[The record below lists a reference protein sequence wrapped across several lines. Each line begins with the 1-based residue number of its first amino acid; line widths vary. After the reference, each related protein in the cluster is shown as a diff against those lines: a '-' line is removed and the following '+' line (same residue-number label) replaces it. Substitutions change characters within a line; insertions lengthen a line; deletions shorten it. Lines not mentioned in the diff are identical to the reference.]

1 MSDFTTPRG
10 RNSRILYNINSN
22 ILQRSDIPAQSN
34 STITAG
40 NSSITNSI
48 VTNTN
53 QIPNMDDTE
62 QMNSNSNSS
71 MTPSRFS
78 HSHLQYLTQNHSS
91 NGSIA
96 SPLASRRLSSINTE
110 ISSNDI
116 VESSLRPLQSH
127 SRQQQ
132 TGLESTGSLLLS
144 ETRLELSDHQTA
156 NNDPAHSQSND
167 SLFEG
172 FSSPSINS
180 TPVRMISRESFTNH
194 SNTQTNNTRPNLSMY
209 SSSFAFLRDPEEYS
223 NQRGFSSVNGSSGI
237 TNNSNSN
244 SSNNSYNDFPNSN
257 LNPGHSAS
265 LSTVSNNNINNNNNN
280 NNMNDGLNEIKSSNN
295 ISNKEA
301 SASISTCNIIT
312 CPYLC
317 CKRESMDKYIFKKA
331 FLEGAYSDVTIRA
344 FDHDYHLHK
353 LFLDKS
359 SYFKS
364 LFNWPIF
371 DNSESS
377 LDISSDD
384 DDRKEVMYDTT
395 KEQAQEDEEE
405 QKDTQSVN
413 SHKHSN
419 NHDVNYK
426 DGTIKPSSKT
436 ISSTKKIS
444 GKQSKRSKSRRSTD
458 NYVLIFDDETILQEA
473 FELAIAR
480 LYGGI
485 NTKREAAIPYS
496 MIAVGQFL
504 GIPDVVCTATHNI
517 ISSMN
522 ISTVAVNMEF
532 ASSNNYGKASE
543 RIIECGKGIL
553 CSDGWQSGVE
563 IWDGIPME
571 IIASVVGEDFFFV
584 PSEWD
589 RCIFIIKLLERRIE
603 ALSLKGDNL
612 NLKVHEV
619 PVSTEAANSLMS
631 SADES
636 LSYESIQL
644 LKEILNKKV
653 YFCHLSPEQLQELEL
668 FSDINGD
675 PYIDVQI
682 LRMALWQSLQLQTLV
697 VNSGDSTVLA
707 PTVLGNKPP
716 LDDYP
721 WWRLPVKDET
731 LSAEPSKLKEEI
743 SCSISID
750 TEASSSY
757 AENGSASNSTT
768 VTKSI
773 RSSVKLNGTQAKSE
787 AEGISYDS
795 NSENQNQNDNEKN
808 RIYSWTKIPPF
819 RFSIAFADVSS
830 LPTDKR
836 VYGKTFWYAGSYWNL
851 YLQKNHIASK
861 DIYQIG
867 VYLHRANNGN
877 TNSSKNGI
885 TNFDVFSDNAN
896 YKMMPKCYKNNN
908 DSQSQSFNSSKIPKS
923 GNLNDV
929 NDQEKDNE
937 TDEATNMMN
946 GLSISSPNN
955 ATVSERTNRGIL
967 HSPLKFNNVKVK
979 SDRSILTYEDHRSA
993 IRVYF
998 IIFTPSRKSKAAL
1011 TSFLSVPN
1019 NFNKSQSW
1027 GWKSNS
1033 MCVFNEDG
1041 TFPKGH
1047 DPHLKFMIVLGNV

>member
-10 RNSRILYNINSN
+10 RNSRLLYNINTN
-22 ILQRSDIPAQSN
+22 IQHRSDLAVQSN
-34 STITAG
+34 TMIAAG
-40 NSSITNSI
+40 NASITNLSDN
-48 VTNTN
+48 NTN
-53 QIPNMDDTE
+53 EALSTNDAEQI
-62 QMNSNSNSS
+62 NSTAPIAS
-71 MTPSRFS
+71 TRFS

-91 NGSIA
+91 NGSIS

-110 ISSNDI
+110 ISLNDI
-116 VESSLRPLQSH
+116 PESSLRSFQNHP
-127 SRQQQ
+127 RQQQ
-132 TGLESTGSLLLS
+132 T
-144 ETRLELSDHQTA
+144 RLELTDSILLSDTQLESSDHQAA
-156 NNDPAHSQSND
+156 NNDHVENQSND

-172 FSSPSINS
+172 FSSPTNS

-194 SNTQTNNTRPNLSMY
+194 ANTHTNNMRPNLSMY
-209 SSSFAFLRDPEEYS
+209 SSFSFLRDPEEYL
-223 NQRGFSSVNGSSGI
+223 NQRGFSSINGSLGV
-237 TNNSNSN
+237 TNNSDSN
-244 SSNNSYNDFPNSN
+244 INSYNEFPNNNQNSS
-257 LNPGHSAS
+257 HTDS
-265 LSTVSNNNINNNNNN
+265 LSTISNNNIDNSNNNY
-280 NNMNDGLNEIKSSNN
+280 MNDGLHENKGSKN

-301 SASISTCNIIT
+301 STLTSTCNIIT

-364 LFNWPIF
+364 LFNWPIY

-377 LDISSDD
+377 LDTSSEDD
-384 DDRKEVMYDTT
+384 DDRKEAIYDVT
-395 KEQAQEDEEE
+395 KEQYQEEEEE
-405 QKDTQSVN
+405 QKHTQSLNSNKPSN
-413 SHKHSN
+413 SH
-419 NHDVNYK
+419 DINYK
-426 DGTIKPSSKT
+426 NTTNNSRSKKT
-436 ISSTKKIS
+436 SGKKTS
-444 GKQSKRSKSRRSTD
+444 GKQPKRTKSTRSTD
-458 NYVLIFDDETILQEA
+458 SYVLIFDDETILQEA

-522 ISTVAVNMEF
+522 ISTVTVNLQF

-563 IWDGIPME
+563 IWDGIPTD
-571 IIASVVGEDFFFV
+571 IIASVVGEDFYFV

-603 ALSLKGDNL
+603 ALSLKGDHINSKAPEASGL
-612 NLKVHEV
+612 AEV
-619 PVSTEAANSLMS
+619 ANSLMS
-631 SADES
+631 NTDGS
-636 LSYESIQL
+636 LSYESIQI

-668 FSDINGD
+668 LCDINGD
-675 PYIDVQI
+675 PYVDVQI

-707 PTVLGNKPP
+707 PTILGNKPP
-716 LDDYP
+716 MDDYP

-743 SCSISID
+743 SRSISIKS
-750 TEASSSY
+750 EASSSVVD
-757 AENGSASNSTT
+757 STIST
-768 VTKSI
+768 QSI
-773 RSSVKLNGTQAKSE
+773 RSSTKMNVSHARSE
-787 AEGISYDS
+787 VDRISYDS
-795 NSENQNQNDNEKN
+795 NADNQNQNNTEEN

-851 YLQKNHIASK
+851 YLQKNHITSK

-885 TNFDVFSDNAN
+885 TNFDVFSDNSN
-896 YKMMPKCYKNNN
+896 YKMMPKRYKNKN
-908 DSQSQSFNSSKIPKS
+908 DSQSQPFTSSKIVRS
-923 GNLNDV
+923 GNDNDA
-929 NDQEKDNE
+929 NDQEKDND
-937 TDEATNMMN
+937 TDEATSMMN
-946 GLSISSPNN
+946 DLSISSPNN
-955 ATVSERTNRGIL
+955 ATVSERTNRGGL